1 MSKATEAGMR
11 LLLRVVPIVLAS
23 GLWTAPATAA
33 SFTIMFERNTDV
45 SANELAFRTYAT
57 FGDMVTNQP
66 SGADQFSP
74 INIAAGFDTAGLTWD
89 GTQFIVMFERNTD
102 VATNELAFRTYATFG
117 DMVANQPS
125 GADQFSPINIAAGF
139 DTSGLMAVWD
149 LNGGGNGGTPVPEPG
164 TLGLLG
170 FGLAGLAATRRRK
183 W

>member
-45 SANELAFRTYAT
+45 SA
-57 FGDMVTNQP
+57 
-66 SGADQFSP
+66 
-74 INIAAGFDTAGLTWD
+74 
-89 GTQFIVMFERNTD
+89 
-102 VATNELAFRTYATFG
+102 NELAFRTYATFG